1 MRIRLATQQSQLP
14 EKIKAGKTQLIVVHF
29 SPDIYRINQVFSPQ
43 QNRLEQYKYA
53 LKNGDGKVVERQG
66 KEYTER
72 FKRID
77 LLKVSANQKTILSQ
91 KEVEKDTEKDEET
104 LLLLKRKHSL
114 KIRMRIGSDSYKEMN
129 SPIVMMVFGIE
140 LLV

>member
-91 KEVEKDTEKDEET
+91 KDSNKLNDPEDIQVEKDTEKDEET

-114 KIRMRIGSDSYKEMN
+114 KIRMRIGSDS
-129 SPIVMMVFGIE
+129 
-140 LLV
+140 